1 MLIRKYSLEY
11 NMVNI
16 PGNAVAQKLAGKAY
30 NSLGDTHYFIGR
42 SIALLDDYILI
53 KIYIA

>member
-16 PGNAVAQKLAGKAY
+16 PGNAVAQKLVGKAY
-30 NSLGDTHYFIGR
+30 NLLGDTHYFIGR
-42 SIALLDDYILI
+42 SIALLGNYILI

>member
-1 MLIRKYSLEY
+1 MH
-11 NMVNI
+11 
-16 PGNAVAQKLAGKAY
+16 AVAQKLVGKAY
-30 NSLGDTHYFIGR
+30 NLLGDTHYFIGR